1 MRAPGRALCR
11 EHHAPSAPPPR
22 APPRSSPGVSWSAAR
37 PVSPE
42 NAGSRAVPSGSPD
55 AAVPPSRLAEKGEE
69 PLGGRGSGSIF
80 LAGRSLLGPWTRGR
94 ASVRQDSDI
103 FNSRVS
109 VFLPGDQLTERKG
122 PAGPDQWPPHL
133 GRKMPLQRGPTL
145 AALGIRPFLH
155 QFGTQSPER
164 SLGKAFIKTPPAA
177 QWTTRR
183 QHIRE
188 PRHRPLPLRPARVGG
203 TNTAISTS
211 LGTDFQYD

>member
-11 EHHAPSAPPPR
+11 EHRAPSAPPPR

-80 LAGRSLLGPWTRGR
+80 LAGRSLLGPWTRSR

-122 PAGPDQWPPHL
+122 PAGPDQW
-133 GRKMPLQRGPTL
+133 Q
-145 AALGIRPFLH
+145 
-155 QFGTQSPER
+155 
-164 SLGKAFIKTPPAA
+164 TPPSWEENASAA
-177 QWTTRR
+177 GPHT
-183 QHIRE
+183 
-188 PRHRPLPLRPARVGG
+188 GG
-203 TNTAISTS
+203 AGHSPIFTPVWYPVPGA
-211 LGTDFQYD
+211 LFRKGLH

>member
-1 MRAPGRALCR
+1 MEAIWPQCLTRPEESGRK
-11 EHHAPSAPPPR
+11 SAPDASARPGPVPG
-22 APPRSSPGVSWSAAR
+22 APRSICTPAQGPSPLFSRGLLECSQTR
-37 PVSPE
+37 VSPE

-122 PAGPDQWPPHL
+122 PAGPDQW
-133 GRKMPLQRGPTL
+133 Q
-145 AALGIRPFLH
+145 
-155 QFGTQSPER
+155 
-164 SLGKAFIKTPPAA
+164 TPPSWEENASAA
-177 QWTTRR
+177 GPHT
-183 QHIRE
+183 
-188 PRHRPLPLRPARVGG
+188 GG
-203 TNTAISTS
+203 AGHSSIFTPVWYPVPGA
-211 LGTDFQYD
+211 LFRKGLH